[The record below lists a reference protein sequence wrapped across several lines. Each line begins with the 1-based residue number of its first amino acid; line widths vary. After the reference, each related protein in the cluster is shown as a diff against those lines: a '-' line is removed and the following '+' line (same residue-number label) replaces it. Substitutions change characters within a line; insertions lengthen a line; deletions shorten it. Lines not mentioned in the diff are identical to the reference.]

1 MSREGS
7 NGMVNTERLRSGLVL
22 RAGSPSAVLG
32 RFGPIPVLHGGSP
45 ANSRI
50 GPPSSSRER
59 RSPRTTRTGAE
70 RVRPRV
76 QLLPLAVIADRSAG
90 RGWTVLTSGRGRRR
104 MRPARSR
111 LRRSVCGV
119 PRTIG
124 RPSARW
130 RSRSAN
136 AGTSPA
142 SGPRRGRRA
151 AVRAPPIHRPGHPGG
166 PAPGTRRRSGRPI
179 DFINVQRASHS
190 WMLLRIAGIGSL
202 ITTKRNE
209 VRTLPEFRSGS

>member
-1 MSREGS
+1 MGWSTRKDFAAAWFCALD
-7 NGMVNTERLRSGLVL
+7 RHPPFSGDSDRFPSCTAVL
-22 RAGSPSAVLG
+22 RPTLASAPLHHQGSAGRPAPPAQAPSVCA
-32 RFGPIPVLHGGSP
+32 RAS
-45 ANSRI
+45 NS
-50 GPPSSSRER
+50 
-59 RSPRTTRTGAE
+59 
-70 RVRPRV
+70 
-76 QLLPLAVIADRSAG
+76 LPLAVIADRSAG

-179 DFINVQRASHS
+179 DFINVQRASNS